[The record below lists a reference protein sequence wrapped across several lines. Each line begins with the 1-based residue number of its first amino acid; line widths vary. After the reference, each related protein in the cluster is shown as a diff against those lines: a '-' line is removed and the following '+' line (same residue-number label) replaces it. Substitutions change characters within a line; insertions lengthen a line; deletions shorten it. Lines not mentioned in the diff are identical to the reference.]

1 MQCADMYLTFEV
13 NTSKVKSSRHIE
25 MNYENKKGRVVGLA
39 ELIMNQCVILYN
51 NLRSVVKVDKMC
63 RLHDNF
69 LFILGMLN
77 SLGSQCDVMPLTI
90 YHASFAYYPLLVDM
104 RKDEALNIIY
114 DMFKVTER
122 IKFSLRW
129 TQDIPLLNR
138 SSRLLFTLSTYLCA
152 VTSTNPEFFEKH
164 RKLMN
169 MWKINDRLH

>member
-1 MQCADMYLTFEV
+1 MYLTFEV
-13 NTSKVKSSRHIE
+13 NTLKVKSSRRIE
-25 MNYENKKGRVVGLA
+25 MNYENKKARAVGLA
-39 ELIMNQCVILYN
+39 ESIMNQCVILYN

-90 YHASFAYYPLLVDM
+90 YRASFAYYPLLVDM
-104 RKDEALNIIY
+104 HKDEALNIIY

-152 VTSTNPEFFEKH
+152 LTSTNPEFFEKH
-164 RKLMN
+164 RKPMN
-169 MWKINDRLH
+169 MWKINDHHH